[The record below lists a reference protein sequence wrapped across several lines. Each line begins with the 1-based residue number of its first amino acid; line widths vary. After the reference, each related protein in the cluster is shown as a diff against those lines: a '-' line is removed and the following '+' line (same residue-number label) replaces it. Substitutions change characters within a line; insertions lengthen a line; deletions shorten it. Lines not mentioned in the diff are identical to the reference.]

1 MKKII
6 SLLLLSVLISSCKKE
21 AGTIKGNLSWEHKDG
36 GKRTEAGAAVRLF
49 NLAPDRKSQPV
60 METTADSKGNFI
72 FKEVEPGKYFYLAK
86 SKNVKACPEYIVFYL
101 ELYKNELKSLF
112 DFDSSKLDSKI
123 MEIEDLNDRY
133 SAILNDDPSNYASV
147 SEKVDSYNAVKAEI
161 AAKCQDLL
169 AELPDTLKRQL
180 NYLGTTDYK
189 VGMGAVGVKKNETVQ
204 LGHDFGTSCF

>member
-6 SLLLLSVLISSCKKE
+6 ALLLLSVLLSSCKKE
-21 AGTIKGNLSWEHKDG
+21 AGTINGNLSWEHKDG
-36 GKRTEAGAAVRLF
+36 GKRTEDGATVRLF

-86 SKNVKACPEYIVFYL
+86 SKNVKSCPDYIVFYL
-101 ELYKNELKSLF
+101 KLYKNELKSLF

-133 SAILNDDPSNYASV
+133 SAILNDDPGNYASV
-147 SEKVDSYNAVKAEI
+147 SEKVGSYNAVKAEI

-169 AELPDTLKRQL
+169 EELPDTLKRQL

-189 VGMGAVGVKKNETVQ
+189 IGMGAVDVEKNETVQ
-204 LGHDFGTSCF
+204 LGHDFGMSCF